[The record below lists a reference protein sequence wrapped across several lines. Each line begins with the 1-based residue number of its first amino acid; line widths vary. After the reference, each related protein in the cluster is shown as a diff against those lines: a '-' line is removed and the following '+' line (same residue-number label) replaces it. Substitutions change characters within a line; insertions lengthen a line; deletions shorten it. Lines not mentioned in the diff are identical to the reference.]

1 MFEIIKQGGEQM
13 NYELIMLRNALR
25 MKRNANILTEEMKL
39 IALQSYSTL
48 NWRDGTMG
56 QIAAIARISEQIDKC
71 NTFYNSVKKALLI
84 IPKGYRALIGAVY
97 FKNVDKFDIAKRYG
111 VSRSTVYRKLLYAR
125 ESFLAAL
132 NSIGCTKEWFLNNY
146 GEFDFT
152 ERLPYHKH
160 KRS

>member
-1 MFEIIKQGGEQM
+1 M
-13 NYELIMLRNALR
+13 NYELIMLRNALH

-48 NWRDGTMG
+48 NWRNGTMG
-56 QIAAIARISEQIDKC
+56 QVKEIARVSQQIDDC

-84 IPKGYRALIGAVY
+84 VPKGYRALLVTVY
-97 FKNVDKFDIAKRYG
+97 FKNVDKQEIAKRYG

-132 NSIGCTKEWFLNNY
+132 NSIGCTEEWFVSNY
-146 GEFDFT
+146 GELDFAK
-152 ERLPYHKH
+152 RLPYHK
-160 KRS
+160 RANSFI